1 MVGDVGAGFGSGHG
15 WHREPEGDA
24 LFECCELAEL
34 DPLSEG
40 GLSDEEA
47 REQGAGVHVGVGE
60 EPEFFELAVLE
71 EVGFV
76 DEQDDL
82 FASFGFLGGGEA
94 AGSFSQFEMP
104 TSDLGEISVVAGL
117 LKKKKKE
124 NRREGR
130 ISEK

>member
-1 MVGDVGAGFGSGHG
+1 MVGDVGAGLGSGHG

-47 REQGAGVHVGVGE
+47 GEQGAGVHVGVGE
-60 EPEFFELAVLE
+60 EPELFELAVLE

-82 FASFGFLGGGEA
+82 FASFGFLGGEGGGGFWGEA
-94 AGSFSQFEMP
+94 GFVGSGGP
-104 TSDLGEISVVAGL
+104 GRGG
-117 LKKKKKE
+117 
-124 NRREGR
+124 EGR
-130 ISEK
+130 G